1 LIINKKRYILSRETV
16 IDASQALDRSF
27 YMKKHAILFG
37 FIFAV
42 LALASCK
49 FEKGGII
56 EVTNVSDYNASITIL
71 LDDITR
77 IIADGGSEQR
87 ADPKGKL
94 TFYIVEDGT
103 YIVNALFYQTGFTGH
118 GEKEGI
124 VLSGGNKVTVQ
135 VKPSP

>member
-1 LIINKKRYILSRETV
+1 MEMAT
-16 IDASQALDRSF
+16 DASQALDRSF

-49 FEKGGII
+49 FEKGGTI
-56 EVTNVSDYNASITIL
+56 EVKNDSNYKASIHIE
-71 LDDITR
+71 DGSMMPV
-77 IIADGGSEQR
+77 DGGAKQE
-87 ADPKGKL
+87 AAAGK
-94 TFYIVEDGT
+94 TVMFSISEDGAYT
-103 YIVNALFYQTGFTGH
+103 VEAVFYQTGFTGH
-118 GEKEGI
+118 GREKA